1 MARLNIWDRPT
12 RLFHW
17 LLVLLIPLLWWTAE
31 EERIDLHRLLGLT
44 MFGLL
49 LFRLLW
55 GLFGS
60 STARFAGFVKGPRG
74 MLDYLRGRAAPAV
87 GHNAIGGWSVIAMLT
102 LLVVQVGLG
111 LFSTDED
118 GLEEGP
124 LAYLVSSDTAE
135 EAAELHES
143 LFDVLLVLIAI
154 HVAAILFYA
163 LFKRQ
168 NLVGPMLSGRGM
180 APDGAAP
187 MRSAPAWRFLVAAL
201 LAGGVAWWIGNGG

>member
-135 EAAELHES
+135 EVAELHES
-143 LFDVLLVLIAI
+143 LFDVLLVVIAI

>member
-17 LLVLLIPLLWWTAE
+17 LLVLAIPLLWWTAE
-31 EERIDLHRLLGLT
+31 EERIDLHRLIGLSVL
-44 MFGLL
+44 GLL

-60 STARFAGFVKGPRG
+60 STARFASFLKGPRG
-74 MLDYLRGRAAPAV
+74 IMAYLAGRAPPTV

-102 LLVVQVGLG
+102 VLVGQVGLG
-111 LFSTDED
+111 LFSSDED

-124 LAYLVSSDTAE
+124 LAYLISSDLAE
-135 EAAELHES
+135 EAAELHEK

-154 HVAAILFYA
+154 HIAAIMFYT
-163 LFKRQ
+163 LVKRQ
-168 NLVGPMLSGRGM
+168 NLVGPMLSGRGEG
-180 APDGAAP
+180 PDGAAP
-187 MRSAPAWRFLVAAL
+187 MRSAPTWRFLLAIL
-201 LAGGVAWWIGNGG
+201 LAGGAAWWIGNGA